1 MIPRIP
7 IPIEQFTT
15 HTISLWEDQWFL
27 LTAGDFATG
36 RFNTMTVS
44 WGSLG
49 VLWDRPVAQVV
60 VRPHRYT
67 FEFMEQFPS
76 FTLCS
81 FAAKYRDVLDML
93 GSTSGRDGD
102 KIKESGL
109 IPQKSSK
116 VGAPAFEQAELVIE
130 CKKLYWQDMDPAH
143 FLDPLLEKNYPRKDY
158 HRIYYA
164 EIVAVEGVPAYIRRP

>member
-7 IPIEQFTT
+7 IPIDQLTT
-15 HTISLWEDQWFL
+15 RTFPLWEDQWFL
-27 LTAGDFATG
+27 LTAGDFASA

-44 WGSLG
+44 WGTLG

-81 FAAKYRDVLDML
+81 FAAKYHDALDML
-93 GSTSGRDGD
+93 GSNSGRDGD
-102 KIKESGL
+102 KIKDSGL
-109 IPQKSSK
+109 TPEMSSK
-116 VGAPAFEQAELVIE
+116 VGAPSFEQAELVIE

-143 FLDPLLEKNYPRKDY
+143 FLDPLLLSLI
-158 HRIYYA
+158 HI
-164 EIVAVEGVPAYIRRP
+164 

>member
-15 HTISLWEDQWFL
+15 RSYSLWDDQWFL
-27 LTAGDFATG
+27 LTAGDFDSG
-36 RFNTMTVS
+36 KFNTMTVS

-49 VLWDRPVAQVV
+49 IFWDRPVVQVV

-76 FTLCS
+76 FTLS
-81 FAAKYRDVLDML
+81 TFGLKYHDVLDML
-93 GSTSGRDGD
+93 GTTSGRDGD

-109 IPQKSSK
+109 TPQKSAR
-116 VGAPAFEQAELVIE
+116 VAAPGFEEAELVLE
-130 CKKLYWQDMDPAH
+130 CKKLYWQDMDPTH
-143 FLDPLLEKNYPRKDY
+143 FLDPLLDKNYPRKDY
-158 HRIYYA
+158 HRIYYGEVLTIA
-164 EIVAVEGVPAYIRRP
+164 GVPAYLRRS